1 MPHAKLPN
9 NSCPRSKSTR
19 LQCRSGLALS
29 GTVRTL
35 PAAGVAELDIAGIVR
50 VLNDR
55 RVEYVVI
62 GGVAALAHDLPV
74 PATIDIDVTPKR
86 ERRNLQRLA
95 AAFDDLEAALLRA
108 DAGGTW
114 FPREP
119 VENWSRY
126 ETLHLVTKLGQLDI
140 VFSPDGAPNGFSE
153 LVGRSTM
160 LDLGIGNARARVI
173 SISAWE
179 ELKLASGRE
188 KDLEHLSL
196 FYQFHA
202 GSPD

>member
-1 MPHAKLPN
+1 M
-9 NSCPRSKSTR
+9 
-19 LQCRSGLALS
+19 
-29 GTVRTL
+29 
-35 PAAGVAELDIAGIVR
+35 AELDITGIVR
-50 VLNDR
+50 VLNNR

-86 ERRNLQRLA
+86 EQRNLQRLA
-95 AAFDDLEAALLRA
+95 AAFDDLEAALLTA

-126 ETLHLVTKLGQLDI
+126 ETLHLVTRLGQLDI
-140 VFSPDGAPNGFSE
+140 VFSPDGAPNGFVE
-153 LVGRSTM
+153 LVGQSEV
-160 LDLGIGNARARVI
+160 LDLGLGKARARVI
-173 SISAWE
+173 SISTWV

-188 KDLEHLSL
+188 KDLEHLDL
-196 FYQFHA
+196 FYQFRDEA
-202 GSPD
+202 PD